1 MQMESEKVYPLS
13 MAKAGQKV
21 VIKRIAAGH
30 GLNSR
35 LCAMGLLP
43 NSQVTVV
50 TNNPS
55 GPFVVSVKNT
65 KLMLGRGMV
74 QKIWVEQS

>member
-1 MQMESEKVYPLS
+1 MESEKGFPLS
-13 MAKAGQKV
+13 MAKSGQKV
-21 VIKRIAAGH
+21 VIKKISAGH

-43 NSQVTVV
+43 NEVVTVV

-65 KLMLGRGMV
+65 RLMLGRGMV
-74 QKIWVEQS
+74 EKIWVE